1 MDTADG
7 YREFADREVRD
18 VSPLYQ
24 ELALGVAQDADLLA
38 FLGTLP
44 EAKRQPNLLF
54 GAVKYLTGV
63 MPNYGA
69 FRAFVVGHQDDL
81 RDLMSLR
88 STQTNEPG
96 RCAVLLPLLSALEQ
110 PIALLE
116 VGASAG
122 LCLLPDRYRYD
133 YGGRRVGPAD
143 SPVTFPCEPRGSV
156 PVPEAVPEV
165 AWRLGVDLHPLDV
178 TDPDTG
184 RWLAALVWAGDAERE
199 DRLRAAIH
207 VASMRP
213 PSVVSGDLL
222 SETTRVAA
230 TTPSDATLVVFHSAV
245 MPYLS
250 SKDRTRFIETV
261 SGLSATWISFEGV
274 GVLPD
279 IDARLMEQSEPDSR
293 AFVLARDGE
302 PVALASPHGRWVRWV
317 AR

>member
-1 MDTADG
+1 MDTADR
-7 YREFADREVRD
+7 YRGFADREAWD
-18 VSPLYQ
+18 VSPLY
-24 ELALGVAQDADLLA
+24 EEFAVGVAKDADILA
-38 FLGTLP
+38 FLRTVP

-63 MPNYGA
+63 MPDYDA

-81 RDLMSLR
+81 RDLMSVR

-96 RCAVLLPLLSALEQ
+96 RCAVLLPLLAALTQ

-122 LCLLPDRYRYD
+122 LCLLPDRYGYE
-133 YGGRRVGPAD
+133 YGGHRIGPAD

-156 PVPEAVPEV
+156 PVPKAVPEV

-184 RWLAALVWAGDAERE
+184 RWLTALVWAGDEERE
-199 DRLRAAIH
+199 DRLRAAID
-207 VASMRP
+207 VASMNP

-222 SETTRVAA
+222 TETTRLAA
-230 TTPSDATLVVFHSAV
+230 SAPSDATLVVFHSAV

-250 SKDRTRFIETV
+250 PEDRTRSIEIV
-261 SGLSATWISFEGV
+261 SQLPAVWISFEGL
-274 GVLPD
+274 GVLPE
-279 IDARLMEQSEPDSR
+279 IGARLGVSERDDR
-293 AFVLARDGE
+293 AFVLACDGQ
-302 PVALASPHGRWVRWV
+302 PMALASPHGRWMQWLDT
-317 AR
+317 

>member
-1 MDTADG
+1 MDTADW
-7 YREFADREVRD
+7 YRGFADREARD
-18 VSPLYQ
+18 VSPLY
-24 ELALGVAQDADLLA
+24 EEFALGVAKDADVLA
-38 FLGTLP
+38 FLHTLP

-63 MPNYGA
+63 MSDYGA
-69 FRAFVVGHQDDL
+69 FRAFVVSHMEDL
-81 RDLMSLR
+81 RQLMSSR

-96 RCAVLLPLLSALEQ
+96 RCAVLLPLLAALTQ

-165 AWRLGVDLHPLDV
+165 AWRLGVDLRPLDV

-184 RWLAALVWAGDAERE
+184 RWLSALVWAGDTERE
-199 DRLRAAIH
+199 DRLRAAIR
-207 VASMRP
+207 VASSDP
-213 PSVVSGDLL
+213 PAVISGDLL
-222 SETTRVAA
+222 SETTTLAA
-230 TTPSDATLVVFHSAV
+230 SATSDATLVVFHSAV

-250 SKDRTRFIETV
+250 REDRARFIDVV
-261 SGLSATWISFEGV
+261 SQLPAVWVSFERL
-274 GVLPD
+274 GVLPG
-279 IDARLMEQSEPDSR
+279 IGARLGVSERDER
-293 AFVLARDGE
+293 AFVLARDGQ
-302 PVALASPHGRWVRWV
+302 PIALASPHGRWIRWLDT
-317 AR
+317 

>member
-1 MDTADG
+1 MDTADC
-7 YREFADREVRD
+7 YRGFADREAWD
-18 VSPLYQ
+18 VSPLY
-24 ELALGVAQDADLLA
+24 EEFALGVAKDADVLA
-38 FLGTLP
+38 FLDTLP

-63 MPNYGA
+63 MSDYGA
-69 FRAFVVGHQDDL
+69 FHTFVVGHRDDL
-81 RDLMSLR
+81 RDLMSVR

-96 RCAVLLPLLSALEQ
+96 RCAVLLPLLAALTQ

-133 YGGRRVGPAD
+133 YGGGRVGPAD

-184 RWLAALVWAGDAERE
+184 RWLTALVWAGDRERE
-199 DRLRAAIH
+199 DRLRAAIN
-207 VASMRP
+207 VASMNP

-222 SETTRVAA
+222 SETTRLAA
-230 TTPSDATLVVFHSAV
+230 SAPADATLVVFHSAV

-250 SKDRTRFIETV
+250 PEERTRFIEIV
-261 SGLSATWISFEGV
+261 SQLPAVWVSFEGL
-274 GVLPD
+274 GVLPG
-279 IDARLMEQSEPDSR
+279 IGARLGVSERDDR
-293 AFVLARDGE
+293 AFVLARDGQ
-302 PVALASPHGRWVRWV
+302 PMALASPHGRWMRWLDT
-317 AR
+317 

>member
-1 MDTADG
+1 MDTADW
-7 YREFADREVRD
+7 YRGFADREAWD
-18 VSPLYQ
+18 VSPLYEQ
-24 ELALGVAQDADLLA
+24 FALGIAKDADVLA
-38 FLGTLP
+38 FLDTLP

-63 MPNYGA
+63 MPDYEA

-81 RDLMSLR
+81 RDQMSVR

-96 RCAVLLPLLSALEQ
+96 RCAVLLPLLAALTQ

-143 SPVTFPCEPRGSV
+143 SPVTFPCEPRGSI

-165 AWRLGVDLHPLDV
+165 AWRLGVDLHPLEV

-184 RWLAALVWAGDAERE
+184 RWLSALVWAGDAERE
-199 DRLRAAIH
+199 DRLRAAIR
-207 VASMRP
+207 VASNDP
-213 PSVVSGDLL
+213 ASVASGDLL
-222 SETTRVAA
+222 SETTRLAA
-230 TTPSDATLVVFHSAV
+230 TAPPDATLVVFHSAV

-250 SKDRTRFIETV
+250 SEDRTRFIEIV
-261 SGLSATWISFEGV
+261 SGLSATWISFEGL

-279 IDARLMEQSEPDSR
+279 IDARLMEESEPDSH
-293 AFVLARDGE
+293 AFVLAGDGE
-302 PVALASPHGRWVRWV
+302 PVALASPHGRWMRWV
-317 AR
+317 AT

>member
-1 MDTADG
+1 MDTADW
-7 YREFADREVRD
+7 YRGFSDREVRG
-18 VSPLYQ
+18 VSPLY
-24 ELALGVAQDADLLA
+24 EEFALGVAKDLDVLA
-38 FLGTLP
+38 FLHTLP

-54 GAVKYLTGV
+54 GAVKYLGGV
-63 MPNYGA
+63 MPDYGA

-81 RDLMSLR
+81 RDLMSVR

-96 RCAVLLPLLSALEQ
+96 RCAVLLPLLAALTQ

-122 LCLLPDRYRYD
+122 LCLLPDRYGYD

-143 SPVTFPCEPRGSV
+143 SPVTFSCEPQGRV
-156 PVPEAVPEV
+156 PVPDAVPEV

-184 RWLAALVWAGDAERE
+184 RWLTALVWAGDVERE
-199 DRLRAAIH
+199 DRLRAAIR
-207 VASMRP
+207 VASMNP
-213 PSVVSGDLL
+213 PSVASGDLL
-222 SETTRVAA
+222 AETTKLAA
-230 TTPSDATLVVFHSAV
+230 TAPPDATLVVFHSAV

-250 SKDRTRFIETV
+250 PEDRTRFIEIV
-261 SGLSATWISFEGV
+261 SGLSATWISFEGL

-279 IDARLMEQSEPDSR
+279 IDARLKDQSERDSR
-293 AFVLARDGE
+293 AFALARDGA
-302 PVALASPHGRWVRWV
+302 PVALASPHGRWVRWL

>member
-1 MDTADG
+1 MDTADW
-7 YREFADREVRD
+7 YRGFAHQEARD
-18 VSPLYQ
+18 VSPLY
-24 ELALGVAQDADLLA
+24 EEFALGVAKDADVLA
-38 FLGTLP
+38 FLHTLP

-63 MPNYGA
+63 MSDYGA
-69 FRAFVVGHQDDL
+69 FRAFVVSHMEDL
-81 RDLMSLR
+81 RQLMSSR

-96 RCAVLLPLLSALEQ
+96 RCAVLLPLLAALTQ

-165 AWRLGVDLHPLDV
+165 AWRLGVDLRPLDV

-184 RWLAALVWAGDAERE
+184 RWLSALVWAGDTERE
-199 DRLRAAIH
+199 DRLRAAIR
-207 VASMRP
+207 VASSDP
-213 PSVVSGDLL
+213 PAVISGDLL
-222 SETTRVAA
+222 SETTTLAA
-230 TTPSDATLVVFHSAV
+230 SATSDATLVVFHSAV

-250 SKDRTRFIETV
+250 REDRARFIDIV
-261 SGLSATWISFEGV
+261 SQLPAVWVSFEGL
-274 GVLPD
+274 GVLPG
-279 IDARLMEQSEPDSR
+279 IGARLGGSERDER
-293 AFVLARDGE
+293 AFVLARDGQ
-302 PVALASPHGRWVRWV
+302 PIALASPHGRWIRWLDT
-317 AR
+317 

>member
-1 MDTADG
+1 MDTADC
-7 YREFADREVRD
+7 YRGFADREAWD
-18 VSPLYQ
+18 VSPLY
-24 ELALGVAQDADLLA
+24 EEFALGVAKDADVLA
-38 FLGTLP
+38 FLRTVP

-63 MPNYGA
+63 MSDYGA

-81 RDLMSLR
+81 RDLMSVR

-96 RCAVLLPLLSALEQ
+96 RCAVLLPLLAALTQ

-122 LCLLPDRYRYD
+122 LCLLPDVYGYD
-133 YGGRRVGPAD
+133 YGGRRIGPAD

-156 PVPEAVPEV
+156 LPVPEAVPEV

-184 RWLAALVWAGDAERE
+184 RWLTALVWAGDAERE
-199 DRLRAAIH
+199 DRLRAAID
-207 VASMRP
+207 VASMNP

-222 SETTRVAA
+222 TETTRLAA
-230 TTPSDATLVVFHSAV
+230 TAPADATLVVFHSAV

-250 SKDRTRFIETV
+250 PEDRARFIEIV
-261 SGLSATWISFEGV
+261 SQLPAVWVSFEGL
-274 GVLPD
+274 GVLPE
-279 IDARLMEQSEPDSR
+279 IGARLGVSERDDR
-293 AFVLARDGE
+293 AFVLARDGQ
-302 PVALASPHGRWVRWV
+302 PMALASAHGRWMHWLDT
-317 AR
+317 

>member
-1 MDTADG
+1 MDTADW
-7 YREFADREVRD
+7 YRGFAHQEARD
-18 VSPLYQ
+18 VSPLY
-24 ELALGVAQDADLLA
+24 EEFALGVAKDADVLA
-38 FLGTLP
+38 FLHTLP

-63 MPNYGA
+63 MSDYGA
-69 FRAFVVGHQDDL
+69 FRAFVVSHMEDL
-81 RDLMSLR
+81 RQLMSSR

-96 RCAVLLPLLSALEQ
+96 RCAVLLPLLAALTQ

-165 AWRLGVDLHPLDV
+165 AWRLGVDLRPLDV

-184 RWLAALVWAGDAERE
+184 RWLSALVWAGDTERE
-199 DRLRAAIH
+199 DRLRAAIR
-207 VASMRP
+207 VASSDP
-213 PSVVSGDLL
+213 PAVISGDLL
-222 SETTRVAA
+222 SETTTLAA
-230 TTPSDATLVVFHSAV
+230 SATSDATLVVFHSAV

-250 SKDRTRFIETV
+250 REDRARFIDVV
-261 SGLSATWISFEGV
+261 SQLPAVWVSFEGL
-274 GVLPD
+274 GVLPG
-279 IDARLMEQSEPDSR
+279 IGARLGGSERDER
-293 AFVLARDGE
+293 AFVLARDGQ
-302 PVALASPHGRWVRWV
+302 PIALASPHGRWIRWLDT
-317 AR
+317 